1 MPKEVCSPIT
11 SRARE
16 SGLPLSPGARSSA
29 RSMPGARDS
38 VPGQPAHGG
47 GSGRGAHAEEIS
59 TARIHGPQEE

>member
-11 SRARE
+11 SSAK
-16 SGLPLSPGARSSA
+16 SKDPALPLSPGA

-47 GSGRGAHAEEIS
+47 GSG
-59 TARIHGPQEE
+59 